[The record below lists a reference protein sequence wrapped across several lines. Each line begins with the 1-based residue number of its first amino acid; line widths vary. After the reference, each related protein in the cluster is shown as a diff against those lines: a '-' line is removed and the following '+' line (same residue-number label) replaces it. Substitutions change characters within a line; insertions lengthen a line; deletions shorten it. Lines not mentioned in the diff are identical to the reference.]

1 MERNAKLQKLNHFRR
16 KLPYISANGLAAVL
30 AAVKDEGMPE
40 VTHRDAMRAAR
51 DLQNKST
58 GPYGPILQHVT
69 VISKEG
75 GEVHIP
81 IAHPFALLHKCMLSS
96 EGMQNFITKVVLQK
110 PSSPEQPWRLLLYSD
125 EVTPGN
131 VMASINR
138 RKFQAVYFSFMEFG
152 SVALSHEEA
161 WWRDSGV

>member
-1 MERNAKLQKLNHFRR
+1 MERKAKLQKLNHFRR

-40 VTHRDAMRAAR
+40 VTDRDSMRAAR
-51 DLQNKST
+51 DLQNKTS

-75 GEVHIP
+75 GEVHIL
-81 IAHPFALLHKCMLSS
+81 IAHPFALLHVCMLSS
-96 EGMQNFITKVVLQK
+96 EGMQNFVTKVVLQK

-138 RKFQAVYFSFMEFG
+138 RKFQAVYFSSVEFI
-152 SVALSHEEA
+152 SSLVT
-161 WWRDSGV
+161 